1 MHHHRY
7 LRTHHAWMGLFLSLS
22 CWCSAEV
29 DAQPAA
35 APAVAPGAAAAAD
48 KSSSTALPSAEELL
62 ARIDK
67 NRDFTSTT
75 STATMRIFVGTQERV
90 KKMKI
95 ESLTAKRYSLV
106 EFMNPEDKGTR
117 YLMMGDNLWIY
128 FPEEDDVVKISGHML
143 KEGMMGSDVSY
154 EDALQGDTLSQKY
167 ALSVQGVESI
177 NGQPCYVLS
186 LDAKVKEVP
195 YEKRKM
201 WVDQKHY
208 IVWKE
213 ELYAKSGKLLK
224 VSQVLEAKN
233 VEGRTVPVKVEM
245 RNMLK
250 QNTRTL
256 FESEDIRYNV
266 NLSEDRFSMQSL
278 RR

>member
-1 MHHHRY
+1 MHHNRY
-7 LRTHHAWMGLFLSLS
+7 VRTSGIWMGLFLSLS
-22 CWCSAEV
+22 CWRSAEV
-29 DAQPAA
+29 DAQPAV
-35 APAVAPGAAAAAD
+35 APASTAAGD
-48 KSSSTALPSAEELL
+48 KSSGTAMPSAEELL

-106 EFMNPEDKGTR
+106 EFLNPEDKGTR
-117 YLMMGDNLWIY
+117 YLMMGENLWIY

-167 ALSVQGVESI
+167 ALSIQGVESFH
-177 NGQPCYVLS
+177 GQPCYVLS

-201 WVDQKHY
+201 WVDQKNY

-224 VSQVLEAKN
+224 VSQVLEARN

-266 NLSEDRFSMQSL
+266 PLSEDRFSMQSL